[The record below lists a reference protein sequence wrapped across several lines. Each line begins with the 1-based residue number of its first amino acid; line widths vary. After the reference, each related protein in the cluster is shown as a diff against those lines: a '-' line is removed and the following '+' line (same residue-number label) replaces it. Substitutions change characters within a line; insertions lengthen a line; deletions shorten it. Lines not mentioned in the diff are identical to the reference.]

1 MVKQWNKD
9 DCLQAFKDLA
19 DSLDPDKVITRD
31 FFRKNSPCPEYAWSK
46 YFGTFS
52 EFRIHA
58 GFDFSPHQTKH
69 LNNIAKHSSK
79 DKLKAMNYEKASYEG
94 KYERPDS
101 KRFQS
106 ILTISDT
113 HDISFDPFTKRV
125 FLDTL
130 HRVKPETVVLNGDHF
145 DLPEFSKYFNDPR
158 SYNLIERIESVHEF
172 FSSIREA
179 VPDAE
184 INFISANHEC
194 VEEYTEILTEGGW
207 KDAKDVSYEDKIASY
222 TMEESVITYNNPVA
236 IKHIK
241 DQQLIHIKGHCKD
254 ELIYENHRIDVDDTL
269 QNVGLFLGKEI
280 HQKRFKYS
288 GLGDQTGISLNDEQI
303 KLITWVSM
311 DGCLVY
317 KNNNINRI
325 QFKLSKERKIE
336 RLCALLKSI
345 NIKYTL
351 KMCKKGEVN
360 VLQPYYIRIYGD
372 DARYIESLLGENK
385 TLPQQFKYLNSTQL
399 KVFLEELS
407 FTDGSKQDS
416 GIIWRSVNKTNVDI
430 VQIACVKNNVSFYF
444 KAKEND
450 SGFTKNGKLQYI
462 CTINKSPIGKATIEE
477 SGFGNVVAIQSIDG
491 TLITRRNG
499 KVAFTGNCR
508 LLRHL
513 AESSPS
519 IMVLLSDLHGFTVSK
534 LLGLDKFEINY
545 ISREDLSVFTESDLK
560 KELGKNYLIKFDS
573 TLFHHYPEGKKY
585 GIPGCNGH
593 HHSHKCESMHNL
605 TYGTYEWHQLG
616 GGHVRK
622 AVYCEGQRWSNGF
635 MISHHDT
642 HNKSTV
648 FEYVDTT
655 SNHTVVGGKW
665 YQRTADEIVVL

>member
-1 MVKQWNKD
+1 MNKQWNKD
-9 DCLQAFKDLA
+9 ACLEAFNDLA
-19 DSLDPDKVITRD
+19 SSVDPDKVITRD

-52 EFRIHA
+52 EFRSHA

-79 DKLKAMNYEKASYEG
+79 DKLKAMNKEKSSYEG

-106 ILTISDT
+106 IVTISDT

-130 HRVKPETVVLNGDHF
+130 SRVQPETVVLNGDHF

-172 FSSIREA
+172 FSSIRES

-184 INFISANHEC
+184 INFISANHE
-194 VEEYTEILTEGGW
+194 
-207 KDAKDVSYEDKIASY
+207 A
-222 TMEESVITYNNPVA
+222 
-236 IKHIK
+236 
-241 DQQLIHIKGHCKD
+241 
-254 ELIYENHRIDVDDTL
+254 
-269 QNVGLFLGKEI
+269 
-280 HQKRFKYS
+280 
-288 GLGDQTGISLNDEQI
+288 
-303 KLITWVSM
+303 
-311 DGCLVY
+311 
-317 KNNNINRI
+317 
-325 QFKLSKERKIE
+325 
-336 RLCALLKSI
+336 
-345 NIKYTL
+345 
-351 KMCKKGEVN
+351 
-360 VLQPYYIRIYGD
+360 
-372 DARYIESLLGENK
+372 
-385 TLPQQFKYLNSTQL
+385 
-399 KVFLEELS
+399 
-407 FTDGSKQDS
+407 
-416 GIIWRSVNKTNVDI
+416 
-430 VQIACVKNNVSFYF
+430 
-444 KAKEND
+444 
-450 SGFTKNGKLQYI
+450 
-462 CTINKSPIGKATIEE
+462 
-477 SGFGNVVAIQSIDG
+477 
-491 TLITRRNG
+491 
-499 KVAFTGNCR
+499 R

-513 AESSPS
+513 SESSPS

-545 ISREDLSVFTESDLK
+545 ISREDLSVFTETDLK

-573 TLFHHYPEGKKY
+573 ILFHHYPEGKKY

-665 YQRTADEIVVL
+665 YERTADEIVVL